1 MRPTTWLVTL
11 SLLFSAGSAV
21 AVDADGKLTEAEKT
35 ELLSMLDTTAKDF
48 LALIENTT
56 EEQWKWKSAPDRWS
70 VGECAE
76 HVILSERMLFQ
87 TALQALK
94 NPADPE
100 WATKTGG
107 KADFIKK
114 VMPNRNPGGAGGA
127 RAPQEIVPEGNLAKA
142 DVIKRFN
149 ESRTEIRAFVAALDQ
164 PAKEHI
170 EKHPFPVFG
179 DLNAYDWLIY
189 VPLHT
194 IRHSRQIIE
203 VQGTAGYPN

>member
-1 MRPTTWLVTL
+1 MRSTTWLLAV
-11 SLLFSAGSAV
+11 LLLLPAGAAV

-35 ELLSMLDTTAKDF
+35 DLLQMLDTTAKDF
-48 LALIENTT
+48 VALIENTS

-87 TALQALK
+87 TALQALQ

-100 WATKTGG
+100 WATKTAG
-107 KADFIKK
+107 KADFIKR

-127 RAPQEIVPEGNLAKA
+127 KAPQEIVPEGNLTKA
-142 DVIKRFN
+142 DVLARFN

-194 IRHSRQIIE
+194 IRHSRQIVE
-203 VQGTAGYPN
+203 VQSTAGYPK

>member
-87 TALQALK
+87 TALQALE

-127 RAPQEIVPEGNLAKA
+127 IDSVIATLLWDEEYAGRAGPWRPAAGP
-142 DVIKRFN
+142 DRKRGRGAR
-149 ESRTEIRAFVAALDQ
+149 S
-164 PAKEHI
+164 
-170 EKHPFPVFG
+170 
-179 DLNAYDWLIY
+179 
-189 VPLHT
+189 
-194 IRHSRQIIE
+194 S
-203 VQGTAGYPN
+203 TARRPTRR